1 MDKRNKEIDYTR
13 YGAII
18 VAVVGFVL
26 TYKIVATPVDVH
38 TEVDK
43 LKVEIAKTYATKEET
58 KNLQRQYDNISI
70 KIDKIYDYII
80 TRK

>member
-1 MDKRNKEIDYTR
+1 MEKKTGIDFTK
-13 YGAII
+13 YGGVI
-18 VAVVGFVL
+18 VAVVGFIL
-26 TYKIVATPVDVH
+26 TYKLVATPIDVH

-58 KNLQRQYDNISI
+58 KSLQRQYDNISI